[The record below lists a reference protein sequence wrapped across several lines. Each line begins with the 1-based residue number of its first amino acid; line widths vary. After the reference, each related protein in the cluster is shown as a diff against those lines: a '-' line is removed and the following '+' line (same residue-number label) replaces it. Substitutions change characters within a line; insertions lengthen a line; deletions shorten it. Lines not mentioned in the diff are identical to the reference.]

1 MGPIL
6 GVWGEWSLF
15 ELVAYNDPRRRL
27 IGEEQFNFAT
37 LCVGIL
43 RVCLGWWFGILNV
56 ASSSCSK
63 LRHQLQVVE
72 LCWKATS
79 YNIHRATWYCCSTM
93 FLTPDL
99 VQPQLAGCVAINLY
113 NRSIQI
119 QPLNTWLFSQC
130 FLDIL
135 FVALSKT
142 GWTGCVVMF
151 RSARPCPGSSILE
164 LCRKPCFDRQV
175 KCVFGSINSHFFQ

>member
-1 MGPIL
+1 MPIDISSETEQL
-6 GVWGEWSLF
+6 GTQKWMWMVQMMFLF
-15 ELVAYNDPRRRL
+15 KQVIFMFLFVICFRGCKWDPFWAGDPLCELVSYNDPLRRL
-27 IGEEQFNFAT
+27 IGEEHVFHFAT

-43 RVCLGWWFGILNV
+43 CVCLDWWFGILNV

-99 VQPQLAGCVAINLY
+99 VQPQLAGCVSINLY
-113 NRSIQI
+113 NRS
-119 QPLNTWLFSQC
+119 N
-130 FLDIL
+130 
-135 FVALSKT
+135 
-142 GWTGCVVMF
+142 
-151 RSARPCPGSSILE
+151 
-164 LCRKPCFDRQV
+164 
-175 KCVFGSINSHFFQ
+175 H